1 MQAMQGQTGE
11 GEAHPQSPSL
21 WTVVLNDLAPCQ
33 HCARRQE
40 HCSNIFL
47 LPDKASTFPSSPS
60 AMYPSPASLL
70 EVKRLSSF
78 ETGITLLG
86 ISNLELR
93 LLDHYCNFVAPIISA
108 HDHLRRMWQYKI
120 PDQAKT
126 HSFLMHNILSTSA
139 YHLCY
144 AYARPLQWQQ
154 ERSHDVSPMNRESFL
169 VPPFHRV
176 SPGHTEWQ
184 IRQSNRYERFAL
196 EQQRLAFQ
204 TYIPSLC
211 ALTNYNQEA
220 LCAASALLTI
230 NAVASTQIRYW
241 PPALRFQHSSPI
253 DDWLEISVLVRGVI
267 TVVQNAGTSI
277 MDGALQPMLGHRRVE
292 ASSDGDV
299 ESQVKRLVS
308 PHVLSA
314 LDALAPAIE
323 YSTSSEADKEILHAA
338 LGLLKT
344 SFAIAAVDP
353 EHESIAMAWSNLLDV
368 QFFPFVKR
376 REPMALIL
384 LAYWTVLFG
393 TFRDRWWVGGLS
405 ITILRHIA
413 ELLTQ
418 LDERNEE
425 VKDEPVREGVSVPT
439 AGKAKWRDLLEWP
452 LRESRIHNFIA

>member
-1 MQAMQGQTGE
+1 
-11 GEAHPQSPSL
+11 
-21 WTVVLNDLAPCQ
+21 
-33 HCARRQE
+33 
-40 HCSNIFL
+40 
-47 LPDKASTFPSSPS
+47 
-60 AMYPSPASLL
+60 MYPSPASLL
-70 EVKRLSSF
+70 EVKRLSSA

-86 ISNLELR
+86 ISYLELR

-108 HDHLRRMWQYKI
+108 HDHLRRMWQYEI
-120 PDQAKT
+120 PHQAKS
-126 HSFLMHNILSTSA
+126 HSFLMHNVLSTSA
-139 YHLCY
+139 YHLCC

-154 ERSHDVSPMNRESFL
+154 ERSQDVSPVNGELIL

-204 TYIPSLC
+204 TYIPSLR
-211 ALTNYNQEA
+211 ALTSHNQEA
-220 LCAASALLTI
+220 LCAASALLSL
-230 NAVASTQIRYW
+230 NALASTQNRYC
-241 PPALRFQHSSPI
+241 PPALQSQSSSPI
-253 DDWLEISVLVRGVI
+253 DDWLEISVLVRGV
-267 TVVQNAGTSI
+267 TAVVQNAGTSI

-292 ASSDGDV
+292 ASSDGTESDV
-299 ESQVKRLVS
+299 ESQVRRLVS

-314 LDALAPAIE
+314 LDALAPAIDHCT
-323 YSTSSEADKEILHAA
+323 YSEADKEILHAA

-344 SFAIAAVDP
+344 SFAIVAVNP
-353 EHESIAMAWSNLLDV
+353 EHESIVMVWSNLLDV

-413 ELLTQ
+413 EFLAPLH
-418 LDERNEE
+418 ERNEE
-425 VKDEPVREGVSVPT
+425 VRHEHVQGDCTVIYGPLERYPDGASDPT

-452 LRESRIHNFIA
+452 LRESGILDL